1 MSTSIMISFLSTSL
15 DGGST
20 DRRRTAWRPN
30 AGIALASEPKIDR
43 LVLLYEKGDEA
54 LATLV
59 AEDAKS
65 MRDGFDVQLMETAPS
80 SSNIS
85 ATYMRVLRLGD
96 VLQFD
101 PAVQYYLNITTC
113 TPIQQICF
121 CTIAQSRRWPVK
133 LVQCLNAKTEDL
145 ASMVQVI
152 DLDLSRYDVILNQYP
167 MGNAEGIN
175 LLKDNIATR
184 NIAYNEMI
192 EDIQGTVLRS
202 RHPILLRGA
211 EGAGK
216 TAMARRLH
224 ELKARTALLTDRFVE
239 VNCMALKGM
248 SAMPAMSA
256 LFGHKGK
263 ALLGVTGAP
272 KSELQLSNNDMLFL
286 DNIDEL
292 GLPEQAM
299 LLQAMEDR
307 VYTPLGSG
315 KPVKCDFQLI
325 AATNKDLEGMVRNG
339 QFRADLLARLST
351 WEFRLPSLQERPEDI
366 EPNLVYELKRS
377 TNTLP
382 HIQRFSA
389 KALRQ
394 YLAFALSNE
403 APWLA
408 NFRDLS
414 ASVERMITR
423 SVSEIISE
431 EVVGAEITTLRAKW
445 SSLGFNDHV
454 RLGRKGSPSPVTGA
468 TDNYVAILLPD
479 HNLNLFEQNQLD
491 FVIRVAMNC
500 PSYAELSRRLYGDD
514 LGINPAQKSRSYLL
528 GYGLSLDMIKE
539 KLGSAS

>member
-1 MSTSIMISFLSTSL
+1 MISFLSTSL

-20 DRRRTAWRPN
+20 DRRPTAWRPN
-30 AGIALASEPKIDR
+30 AGIALASEPQIDR

-65 MRDGFDVQLMETAPS
+65 LREGFDVQLMETAPS
-80 SSNIS
+80 SSNLS
-85 ATYMRVLRLGD
+85 ATYMKVLRLGD
-96 VLQFD
+96 ALQFD

-121 CTIAQSRRWPVK
+121 CTIAESRRWPVK
-133 LVQCLNAKTEDL
+133 LVQCLNAKTDDL
-145 ASMVQVI
+145 ASKVQVI
-152 DLDLSRYDVILNQYP
+152 DLDLSRYDAILNQYP
-167 MGNAEGIN
+167 MGSAEGIN

-184 NIAYNEMI
+184 NIAFNEMI
-192 EDIQGTVLRS
+192 GDIQATVLRS
-202 RHPILLRGA
+202 RHPILFRGPA
-211 EGAGK
+211 GTGK

-224 ELKARTALLTDRFVE
+224 ELKARTALLTGRFVE
-239 VNCMALKGM
+239 VNCMALKDM
-248 SAMPAMSA
+248 SAIPAMSA
-256 LFGHKGK
+256 LFGHKDK
-263 ALLGVTGAP
+263 ALLGVTSAP
-272 KSELQLSNNDMLFL
+272 QSERQLANNDMLFL

-299 LLQAMEDR
+299 LLQAVEDR
-307 VYTPLGSG
+307 VYIPLGSS

-351 WEFRLPSLQERPEDI
+351 WEFRLPSLRERLEDI
-366 EPNLVYELKRS
+366 EPNLDYELKKS
-377 TNTLP
+377 TNPLP

-394 YLAFALSNE
+394 YLAYAMSNE
-403 APWLA
+403 AAWLA

-423 SVSEIISE
+423 SVNEVISE

-445 SSLGFNDHV
+445 SSLEFNDHAPP
-454 RLGRKGSPSPVTGA
+454 GRKGSPSPATGA
-468 TDNYVAILLPD
+468 TDDYITILLPS

-491 FVIRVAMNC
+491 FVIRMALKC

-528 GYGLSLDMIKE
+528 GFGLSLDMIKE
-539 KLGSAS
+539 TLGSASD